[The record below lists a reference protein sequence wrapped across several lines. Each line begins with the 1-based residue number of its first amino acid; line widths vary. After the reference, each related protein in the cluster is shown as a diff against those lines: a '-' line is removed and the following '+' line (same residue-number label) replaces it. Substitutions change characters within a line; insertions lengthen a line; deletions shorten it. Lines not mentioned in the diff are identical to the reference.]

1 MNKKSS
7 TKKNFF
13 DSVKVKLIAIII
25 AIMAIP
31 LLISIVISY
40 ETSHTEALDNVN
52 AMNVAQCNL
61 VEHDFSSIVEQNK
74 QIIQTIAQSG
84 SARKVLLGELDVES
98 VKDWITKVDNYVG
111 DGNSIAIANADGMQ
125 IVRSVGDCVDVADR
139 DYFIQCKKT
148 GAFYVSDQIISRSTG
163 SRIAT
168 FIFPVF
174 NTDGSF
180 LGTVQR
186 NYNLTEFTDLC
197 KKEITAER
205 QDIFIGDNNGDL
217 IAHTSM
223 DLETGEP
230 VNFSTQKWYTES
242 RGSMEAS
249 GVYTSKFNGGD
260 WIMSYQREP
269 VTGWVTVIASDKSVG
284 LANSN
289 RMLMIVIIVGIVMLV
304 VAVVISFFLANSFT
318 SPILAINGAV
328 SHLAEGE
335 FNRLEVFT
343 NRKDEFGDIVRNT
356 NHLIDTLSEIVTDI
370 QKASNVVSDKARD
383 LAQTS
388 EQISSTADG
397 VSEAVQEMAKGA
409 TEQAGSVEKANE
421 NLATLSDA
429 VQTVAD
435 NAQQLAEA
443 AAGMNDASHS
453 SAEALKMLSANMD
466 TMGNSVAAVED
477 TMKATNAAV
486 QSVNDKVDGITSIA
500 SQTNLLALNASIEA
514 ARAGEAGKGFAVV
527 AEEIGKLA
535 TESAQT
541 AEEIRNEMQNLLKH
555 SEEASSKTDEI
566 SRIGDDVNSVLLET
580 VNKINDL
587 IEDVGSTVD
596 GVNTISGLTQECD
609 ASKVIIVD
617 AMSSLSAISEE
628 NAASTEE
635 TSASMQELNATVNV
649 LAGSAQELNSVAVKL
664 DEDLKF
670 FKL

>member
-1 MNKKSS
+1 MNKQGKIKKSV
-7 TKKNFF
+7 FE
-13 DSVKVKLIAIII
+13 SVKVKLIAIII
-25 AIMAIP
+25 AIMAVP
-31 LLISIVISY
+31 LLISIIISY
-40 ETSHTEALDNVN
+40 ETSHTEALENVN

-61 VEHDFSSIVEQNK
+61 VEHDFTAIVEENK
-74 QIIQTIAQSG
+74 QIIQTIANSVSTRQ
-84 SARKVLLGELDVES
+84 LLMGEIEPEPVGE
-98 VKDWITKVDNYVG
+98 WIKKVDEYVG

-125 IVRSVGDCVDVADR
+125 QVRSVGDCVDVADR
-139 DYFIQCKKT
+139 EYFQQAKST
-148 GAFYVSDQIISRSTG
+148 GKFFVSDQIVSKSTG
-163 SRIAT
+163 QRIAT
-168 FIFPVF
+168 FIVPVYDLEGNF
-174 NTDGSF
+174 I
-180 LGTVQR
+180 GTVQR
-186 NYNLTEFTDLC
+186 NYNLSVFTDLC
-197 KKEITAER
+197 KNEITSEK

-223 DLETGEP
+223 DLEGGEP
-230 VNFSTQKWYTES
+230 VNFSTQQWYTAS
-242 RGSMEAS
+242 RDNPEAS
-249 GVYTSKFNGGD
+249 GEYTSKFNGGD
-260 WIMSYQREP
+260 WLMSYQRDP
-269 VTGWVTVIASDKSVG
+269 VTGWVTVVASDKSVG
-284 LANSN
+284 LASSN
-289 RMLMIVIIVGIVMLV
+289 RMLLIVILVGIIMM
-304 VAVVISFFLANSFT
+304 VIAIIIAFFLGNSFT
-318 SPILAINGAV
+318 APILLINGAV
-328 SHLAEGE
+328 QSLAGGE
-335 FNRLEVFT
+335 FIKLEKFT
-343 NRKDEFGDIVRNT
+343 SRKDEFGDIIRNT
-356 NHLIDTLSEIVTDI
+356 NILIDTLSEIVTDI
-370 QKASNVVSDKARD
+370 QKASNVVSSKAKD

-388 EQISSTADG
+388 EQISSTTDG

-453 SAEALKMLSANMD
+453 SAEALKQLSANMD
-466 TMGNSVAAVED
+466 TMGNSVSAVED

-555 SEEASSKTDEI
+555 SEEASKKTDEI
-566 SRIGDDVNSVLLET
+566 SKIGDDVNSVLLET

-596 GVNTISGLTQECD
+596 GVNTISGLTEECD

-649 LAGSAQELNSVAVKL
+649 LAGSAQELNNVAEQL
-664 DEDLKF
+664 DNDLKF
-670 FKL
+670 FKI